1 MSDGSMFADVM
12 KFIDSSYF
20 DSHNYGWLSTPN
32 AVYKID
38 FFSVS
43 QPENYDDF
51 YDVNSD
57 VNLWLDDLRANS
69 FIWRNIGISE
79 NDQFISLSTCTDSEA
94 QFKDCFDRKN
104 FGGLNMKK
112 RTFIA
117 LITAA
122 LMTALCG
129 LTAYASGDVAG
140 AVESTWSTARTQII
154 SVVDN
159 VVFPVIDVML
169 AVLLFVKV
177 TLAYL
182 DYRKHGQLEW
192 APIAI
197 IFGCLIFL

>member
-1 MSDGSMFADVM
+1 
-12 KFIDSSYF
+12 
-20 DSHNYGWLSTPN
+20 
-32 AVYKID
+32 
-38 FFSVS
+38 
-43 QPENYDDF
+43 
-51 YDVNSD
+51 
-57 VNLWLDDLRANS
+57 
-69 FIWRNIGISE
+69 
-79 NDQFISLSTCTDSEA
+79 
-94 QFKDCFDRKN
+94 
-104 FGGLNMKK
+104 MKK
-112 RTFIA
+112 KTLIA

-122 LMTALCG
+122 VTSTFGG
-129 LTAYASGDVAG
+129 LTYASGDVAG

-197 IFGCLIFL
+197 IFGCLIFSLTCPLYIWSII

>member
-1 MSDGSMFADVM
+1 
-12 KFIDSSYF
+12 
-20 DSHNYGWLSTPN
+20 
-32 AVYKID
+32 
-38 FFSVS
+38 
-43 QPENYDDF
+43 
-51 YDVNSD
+51 
-57 VNLWLDDLRANS
+57 
-69 FIWRNIGISE
+69 
-79 NDQFISLSTCTDSEA
+79 
-94 QFKDCFDRKN
+94 
-104 FGGLNMKK
+104 MKK

-117 LITAA
+117 LITAT
-122 LMTALCG
+122 LMTAFCS

-197 IFGCLIFL
+197 IFGCLIFSLTCPLYIWSII

>member
-1 MSDGSMFADVM
+1 
-12 KFIDSSYF
+12 
-20 DSHNYGWLSTPN
+20 
-32 AVYKID
+32 
-38 FFSVS
+38 
-43 QPENYDDF
+43 
-51 YDVNSD
+51 
-57 VNLWLDDLRANS
+57 
-69 FIWRNIGISE
+69 
-79 NDQFISLSTCTDSEA
+79 
-94 QFKDCFDRKN
+94 
-104 FGGLNMKK
+104 MKK

-122 LMTALCG
+122 L
-129 LTAYASGDVAG
+129 SGDVAG

-197 IFGCLIFL
+197 IFGCLIFSLTCPLYIWSII